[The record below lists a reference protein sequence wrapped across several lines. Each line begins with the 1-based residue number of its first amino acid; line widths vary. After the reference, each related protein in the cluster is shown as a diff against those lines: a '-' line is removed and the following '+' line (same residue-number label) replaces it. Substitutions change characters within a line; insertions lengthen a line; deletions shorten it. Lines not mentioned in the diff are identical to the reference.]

1 MRSLH
6 GRLEQARPAIASA
19 HANDVYAAAELEALG
34 CTADRFLA
42 AADRELTLDS
52 VATELL
58 ADAGRRP
65 RRDAA
70 RVATSLSRLHET
82 EASAQ
87 RAYVTAWLAHNEES
101 ELSQLRARFD
111 ARLAALDS
119 LRACAAEDRLS
130 VPARYR

>member
-1 MRSLH
+1 
-6 GRLEQARPAIASA
+6 
-19 HANDVYAAAELEALG
+19 VYAAAELEALG

-58 ADAGRRP
+58 AAAGESSP
-65 RRDAA
+65 RNGA
-70 RVATSLSRLHET
+70 RVAASIQRLRDA

-87 RAYVTAWLAHNEES
+87 RAYTSAWLAHNEES
-101 ELSQLRARFD
+101 ELSHVRDRFD

-119 LRACAAEDRLS
+119 LRACAAEARLS
-130 VPARYR
+130 VPPRYR